1 MLGLLKNTKQHLMTG
16 VSYMIPFVVAGG
28 VLLALAV
35 MISGKAA
42 VPETG
47 LLKHM
52 SDIGIAGLTLFV
64 PVMGGFIA
72 YSMVDRP
79 GIGPGMIAAYL
90 ANAKGGGFLGGI
102 VAGLVAGMVVYYL
115 KKIKVPKVMSSVMP
129 IFIIPLVGTFISGMI
144 ILLFIGEPIG
154 IVMKNL
160 EVWLSG
166 MQNSSKIVLGI
177 ILGSMIAFDM
187 GGPLNKTAFFFAVA
201 MIPSNPT
208 LMAAVATAVCTPPLG
223 LALATFIGKK
233 KFTIAEQESGKAALI
248 MGCIGITEGAI
259 PFAASDPIKVLP
271 SIIIGG
277 ATASVTSLLLG
288 ATNLAAWGGLI
299 VLPVVGNRIG
309 YIIAVIVGSVV
320 TALVV
325 IALKK
330 TEIEEVTEKL
340 DVKNNDLELD
350 ITF

>member
-1 MLGLLKNTKQHLMTG
+1 
-16 VSYMIPFVVAGG
+16 
-28 VLLALAV
+28 
-35 MISGKAA
+35 
-42 VPETG
+42 
-47 LLKHM
+47 
-52 SDIGIAGLTLFV
+52 
-64 PVMGGFIA
+64 
-72 YSMVDRP
+72 
-79 GIGPGMIAAYL
+79 
-90 ANAKGGGFLGGI
+90 
-102 VAGLVAGMVVYYL
+102 
-115 KKIKVPKVMSSVMP
+115 
-129 IFIIPLVGTFISGMI
+129 
-144 ILLFIGEPIG
+144 
-154 IVMKNL
+154 
-160 EVWLSG
+160 
-166 MQNSSKIVLGI
+166 
-177 ILGSMIAFDM
+177 
-187 GGPLNKTAFFFAVA
+187 
-201 MIPSNPT
+201 
-208 LMAAVATAVCTPPLG
+208 
-223 LALATFIGKK
+223 
-233 KFTIAEQESGKAALI
+233 

>member
-1 MLGLLKNTKQHLMTG
+1 MKIVGITACPSG
-16 VSYMIPFVVAGG
+16 VAHTYMAAE
-28 VLLALAV
+28 ALR
-35 MISGKAA
+35 KAA

-52 SDIGIAGLTLFV
+52 SDIGIAGLTLFI

-102 VAGLVAGMVVYYL
+102 VAGLIAGIVVYYL

-233 KFTIAEQESGKAALI
+233 KFTVAEQESGKAALI

-277 ATASVTSLLLG
+277 AAASVTSLLLG

-309 YIIAVIVGSVV
+309 YIIAVIVGTVV

-330 TEIEEVTEKL
+330 TQIEEVTEKV

>member
-52 SDIGIAGLTLFV
+52 SDIGIAGLTLFI

-102 VAGLVAGMVVYYL
+102 VAGLIAGIVVYYL
-115 KKIKVPKVMSSVMP
+115 KKIKVPKVMSFVMP
-129 IFIIPLVGTFISGMI
+129 VCIIPLVGTFISGMI

-233 KFTIAEQESGKAALI
+233 KFTVAEQESGKAALI

-277 ATASVTSLLLG
+277 AAASVTSLLLG

-309 YIIAVIVGSVV
+309 YIIAVIVGTVV

-330 TEIEEVTEKL
+330 TQIEEVTEKV

>member
-1 MLGLLKNTKQHLMTG
+1 
-16 VSYMIPFVVAGG
+16 
-28 VLLALAV
+28 
-35 MISGKAA
+35 
-42 VPETG
+42 
-47 LLKHM
+47 
-52 SDIGIAGLTLFV
+52 
-64 PVMGGFIA
+64 
-72 YSMVDRP
+72 
-79 GIGPGMIAAYL
+79 
-90 ANAKGGGFLGGI
+90 
-102 VAGLVAGMVVYYL
+102 
-115 KKIKVPKVMSSVMP
+115 MP

-233 KFTIAEQESGKAALI
+233 KFTVAEQESGKAALI

-277 ATASVTSLLLG
+277 AAASVTSLLLG

-309 YIIAVIVGSVV
+309 YIIAVIVGTVV

-330 TEIEEVTEKL
+330 TQIEEVTEKV